1 MKMLNKTV
9 RVTWLDVLVMSGW
22 LSLDEIKET
31 NPPRMY
37 SIGRLIDEDKDTIRL
52 VGLADELGNGNA
64 IQIIPKGCI
73 LKIEVIN
80 DCSCTVT
87 KEGRDTMAVEEQV

>member
-1 MKMLNKTV
+1 MKRV
-9 RVTWLDVLVMSGW
+9 RVVWLDVLVMTGW
-22 LSLDEIKET
+22 LSFEDIKEV
-31 NPPRMY
+31 NPPIMI
-37 SIGRLIDEDKDTIRL
+37 SEGLLLETDKDAVRL
-52 VGLADELGNGNA
+52 VGLVDESDNGNA